1 MSPLALVL
9 LPIVVGLS
17 LTLRRLRAHAALGLL
32 GTALS
37 LSVLAL
43 VGALGPRGELSL
55 FGYARLDATSRLFLA
70 LINPIFL
77 GISGY
82 VASRVAATPAL
93 HRDLWRFV
101 ALALIFVGAANAA
114 VLGNH
119 LLLQWMA
126 LEVTTLAAA
135 PLIVRPGEGRSRLAS
150 WRYLLFSSVGL
161 SLVLLG
167 FLCLSRAMT
176 AAGHEPTLFLDRLP
190 EFAAVS
196 ASPWGEPGL
205 ALLILG
211 LGTKLGLAPMYT
223 WLPEAYDEAP
233 PAVTALLGAV
243 QFNAALV
250 VLLRVIAV
258 YRPGNARLVTAEL
271 LLLGLASM
279 VVSTISI
286 IATRNMKRLIAYAAI
301 NHAGVIA
308 IGLAV
313 GKGTTYGLLLYVIS
327 NAFIK
332 AILFLTAGKIK
343 AHYRTDDTREIS
355 GLIKDLPYSGVFLLV
370 GTLALLGF
378 PPFGSFFGEL
388 SILSA
393 LVSSGHLFVF
403 AAFCVLITTTFIA
416 TGRTFFPMVWGMPK
430 QVHVWQ
436 KQTFLAAS
444 PKIVFLLVLVILG
457 LYIPPPLSGL
467 LEQVAASLEAEG
479 S

>member
-1 MSPLALVL
+1 MTSLALVFI
-9 LPIVVGLS
+9 PIVVGL
-17 LTLRRLRAHAALGLL
+17 LLAIPRLRAHAVRALV

-37 LSVLAL
+37 LSTLAL
-43 VGALGPRGELSL
+43 AGALLPSQELSL
-55 FGYARLDATSRLFLA
+55 WGYARLDAMSRLFLA

-77 GISGY
+77 GVSAY
-82 VASRVAATPAL
+82 VASRVSATPAL
-93 HRDLWRFV
+93 QRDLWRF
-101 ALALIFVGAANAA
+101 AGLALTLIGAANAA

-119 LLLQWMA
+119 LLMQWLA
-126 LEVTTLAAA
+126 LEVTTLVAA
-135 PLIVRPGEGRSRLAS
+135 PLIVRPGDGRSRLAS

-167 FLCLSRAMT
+167 LLCLSRAML

-190 EFAAVS
+190 ELAAVA

-243 QFNAALV
+243 QFNAVLV

-258 YRPGNARLVTAEL
+258 YRPGNARLITAEL
-271 LLLGLASM
+271 MLMGLASM
-279 VVSTISI
+279 VVSAISI
-286 IATRNMKRLIAYAAI
+286 IATRNMMRLIAYAAI

-343 AHYRTDDTREIS
+343 AHYRTEDTREIS
-355 GLIKDLPYSGVFLLV
+355 GLIEDLPYSGVFLLV

-393 LVSSGHLFVF
+393 LVSSGQLFVF

-430 QVHVWQ
+430 QEHAWQ
-436 KQTFLAAS
+436 KQTFLSAS
-444 PKIVFLLVLVILG
+444 PKLAFLIVLVILG
-457 LYIPPPLSGL
+457 LYIPPALSGL
-467 LEQVAASLEAEG
+467 LERVAASLEGEG

>member
-1 MSPLALVL
+1 V
-9 LPIVVGLS
+9 
-17 LTLRRLRAHAALGLL
+17 
-32 GTALS
+32 
-37 LSVLAL
+37 
-43 VGALGPRGELSL
+43 
-55 FGYARLDATSRLFLA
+55 
-70 LINPIFL
+70 
-77 GISGY
+77 
-82 VASRVAATPAL
+82 
-93 HRDLWRFV
+93 
-101 ALALIFVGAANAA
+101 
-114 VLGNH
+114 
-119 LLLQWMA
+119 
-126 LEVTTLAAA
+126 
-135 PLIVRPGEGRSRLAS
+135 
-150 WRYLLFSSVGL
+150 
-161 SLVLLG
+161 
-167 FLCLSRAMT
+167 
-176 AAGHEPTLFLDRLP
+176 
-190 EFAAVS
+190 
-196 ASPWGEPGL
+196 
-205 ALLILG
+205 ILG

-223 WLPEAYDEAP
+223 WLPEAYAEAP

-258 YRPGNARLVTAEL
+258 YRPGNARLITTEL
-271 LLLGLASM
+271 MLMGLASM
-279 VVSTISI
+279 VVSAISI

-343 AHYRTDDTREIS
+343 AHYRTEDTREIS

-393 LVSSGHLFVF
+393 LVSSGHLLVF
-403 AAFCVLITTTFIA
+403 ATFCLLITTTFIA
-416 TGRTFFPMVWGMPK
+416 TGRTFFPMVWGVPK

-444 PKIVFLLVLVILG
+444 PKIAFLIVLVILG
-457 LYIPPPLSGL
+457 VYIPPALSGL
-467 LEQVAASLEAEG
+467 LEQVAASLEGE
-479 S
+479 SS